1 MTAASF
7 LTAVERLAGVL
18 ARENAALAA
27 LDMAEVALCLPE
39 KTAALAALVDARTG
53 DATPAA
59 ARAAVARARALM
71 AENRTLLERAM
82 MVQNRIIGL
91 IAGAMRAAAGG
102 RGYRSDGQRAPAGA
116 AAAYAVS
123 ARA

>member
-7 LTAVERLAGVL
+7 LTAVERLADVL

-27 LDMAEVALCLPE
+27 LDLAAVTRCLPE
-39 KTAALAALVDARTG
+39 KTAALQALAPARADEAAST
-53 DATPAA
+53 A

-91 IAGAMRAAAGG
+91 IAGAMREAAGG
-102 RGYRSDGQRAPAGA
+102 RGYRSDGQRASGGSAT
-116 AAAYAVS
+116 AYALS